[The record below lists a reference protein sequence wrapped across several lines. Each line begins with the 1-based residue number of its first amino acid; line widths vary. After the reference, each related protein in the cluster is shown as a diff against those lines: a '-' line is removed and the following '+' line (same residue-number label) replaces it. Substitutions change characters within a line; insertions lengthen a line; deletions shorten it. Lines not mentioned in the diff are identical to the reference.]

1 MKRTN
6 YWPDNDADCVLFLQN
21 IATKMANYVTALAI
35 TGPDQS
41 FINLAAA
48 LAQSVVM
55 YQDQAKKFS
64 KDWSAMKKTVF
75 SGNPADPLP
84 AWPKWNG
91 PDTAPI
97 GLASGIER
105 RVRVI
110 VRRWKAA
117 PGYTQ
122 AIGLDLGIVG
132 EEINIDPAIAQPDLS
147 VRMNG
152 GRPEIDWN
160 KQHMEALELEVDRGA
175 GPQLLTIVTSGSTV
189 DEHPLPGPGQS
200 AVWTYRAI
208 YRLNNQRVGLWSD
221 PVQIAV
227 KAA

>member
-1 MKRTN
+1 MKRN
-6 YWPDNDADCVLFLQN
+6 DYWPDSDAECVLFLQN
-21 IATKMANYVTALAI
+21 IATKMANYVTVLGI

-41 FINLAAA
+41 FISLAAA
-48 LAQSVVM
+48 LAQSVLM
-55 YQDQAKKFS
+55 YQDQAKKFA
-64 KDWSAMKKTVF
+64 KDWSALKRSVF
-75 SGNPADPLP
+75 TGDPAAAPP
-84 AWPKWNG
+84 SWPKWNG
-91 PDTAPI
+91 PATAPV
-97 GLASGIER
+97 GLASGLER
-105 RVRVI
+105 QIREI

-117 PGYTQ
+117 PGYTTG
-122 AIGLDLGIVG
+122 IGEDLGIIG
-132 EEINIDPAIAQPDLS
+132 TEININPATLQPALD

-152 GRPEIDWN
+152 GQPEIDWN

-189 DEHPLPGPGQS
+189 DNHPLPAPGQS

-221 PVQIAV
+221 AVQIAV

>member
-1 MKRTN
+1 MKRQD
-6 YWPDNDADCVLFLQN
+6 YWPRNDAARVLFLQN
-21 IATKMANYVTALAI
+21 IVTKMANYLTALQI
-35 TGPDQS
+35 TGAEQS

-48 LAQSVVM
+48 VAQSVCM
-55 YQDQAKKFS
+55 YQDQSKKFT
-64 KDWSAMKKTVF
+64 KDWSALKKSMF
-75 SGNPADPLP
+75 DGDPNEAAP
-84 AWPKWNG
+84 VWPKWNG
-91 PDTAPI
+91 PATAPV
-97 GLASGIER
+97 GLTIGIETKIR
-105 RVRVI
+105 EI
-110 VRRWKAA
+110 VRRWKSA
-117 PGYTQ
+117 PGYTLP
-122 AIGLDLGIVG
+122 IGLDLGIVG
-132 EEINIDPAIAQPDLS
+132 EELNINPAIQKPELE

-175 GPQLLTIVTSGSTV
+175 GSQLLTIVTSGSTV
-189 DEHPLPGPGQS
+189 DEHPLPAPGQS

>member
-1 MKRTN
+1 MKRTS
-6 YWPDNDADCVLFLQN
+6 YWPDNDAECVLFLQN
-21 IATKMANYVTALAI
+21 IATKMANYVIPLGI

-48 LAQSVVM
+48 LAQSVLM
-55 YQDQAKKFS
+55 YQDQAKKFA
-64 KDWSAMKKTVF
+64 KDWSAMKKTIF
-75 SGNPADPLP
+75 NGNPAAPLP

-91 PDTAPI
+91 PATAPV
-97 GLASGIER
+97 GLASGLER
-105 RVRVI
+105 QIREI

-117 PGYTQ
+117 PGYTTNIGADL
-122 AIGLDLGIVG
+122 AIIGS
-132 EEINIDPAIAQPDLS
+132 EISINPAILQPDLD

-152 GRPEIDWN
+152 GQPEIDWN
-160 KQHMEALELEVDRGA
+160 KQHMDALELEVDRGN

-189 DEHPLPGPGQS
+189 DSHPLPAPGQS

-221 PVQIAV
+221 AVQIAV